1 MRKKL
6 QANKLVKKY
15 GEKTVVNQV
24 SLSIET
30 GEIVGLLGPNGAGK
44 STTFYMIAGIIT
56 PDSGTVIIA
65 DKDVTDYPM
74 YKRAREGIGYL
85 PQEPSIF
92 RGLSTK
98 DNLRVVVELITSDID
113 EQEAKINT
121 LLDEFGLQKFA
132 DTRGDL
138 LSGGERRRVEIAR
151 ALAAEPSF
159 ILLDEPF
166 AGIDPITIS
175 ELQQIIVNLKDK
187 GIGIIIT
194 DHNIKETLRIT
205 DNAFILS
212 NGTILKNGTPEEI
225 SEDKTIREVYLGK
238 DFKLN

>member
-56 PDSGTVIIA
+56 PDSGTVIVA

-98 DNLRVVVELITSDID
+98 DNLRVVIELITSDKD
-113 EQEAKINT
+113 EQEAKINK

-212 NGTILKNGTPEEI
+212 NGTILKNGTPKEI

>member
-1 MRKKL
+1 MKKKL
-6 QANKLVKKY
+6 QVNKLVKKY
-15 GEKTVVNQV
+15 GKKTVVNKV

-30 GEIVGLLGPNGAGK
+30 GNIVGLLGPNGAGK

-56 PDSGTVIIA
+56 PDSGTVLISN
-65 DKDVTDYPM
+65 KDITDYPM
-74 YKRAREGIGYL
+74 YKRAKEGIGYL

-92 RGLSTK
+92 RGLTAR
-98 DNLRVVVELITSDID
+98 DNLKVVVELTTPDKTLQNKKID
-113 EQEAKINT
+113 S
-121 LLDEFGLQKFA
+121 LLEEFGLNKFA
-132 DTRGDL
+132 NTRGDL

-175 ELQQIIVNLKDK
+175 ELQEIIVKLRDK

-225 SEDKTIREVYLGK
+225 SKDKLIREVYLGK

>member
-1 MRKKL
+1 MKKKL
-6 QANKLVKKY
+6 QINKLVKKY
-15 GEKTVVNQV
+15 GEKVVVNQV
-24 SLSIET
+24 SLSIQT

-56 PDSGTVIIA
+56 PDSGSVVLS
-65 DKDVTDYPM
+65 DNDLTDYPM
-74 YKRAREGIGYL
+74 YKRARKGIGYL

-92 RGLSTK
+92 RGLTAR
-98 DNLRVVVELITSDID
+98 DNLKVVVELITENKEIQDN
-113 EQEAKINT
+113 KINK
-121 LLDEFGLQKFA
+121 LLEEFGLMKFA

-166 AGIDPITIS
+166 AGIDPITIG
-175 ELQQIIVNLKDK
+175 ELQEIIINLKNK

-212 NGTILKNGTPEEI
+212 NGTILKNGTPDEI
-225 SEDKTIREVYLGK
+225 SKDKLIREVYLGK

>member
-56 PDSGTVIIA
+56 PDSGTVIVA

-225 SEDKTIREVYLGK
+225 SKDKTIREVYLGK